1 MDHNVKISIIDHFS
15 AMDDIRRKPLH
26 SLSEILTIVI
36 CAVIAGADSI
46 VGIYKWAEQYESWL
60 KKILTLPFGLPSHD
74 TISRVLSIMDPK
86 EFEQAFINWTN
97 AVFQQTKGD
106 IIPIDGKIVR
116 GSYDNSSGIS
126 AINVVGAYSTAN
138 NALLGHVKT
147 ETKSNEITAIPHL
160 LKLLDI
166 NGCIITIDAIG
177 CQTKIASDIVDKKGD
192 YVLAVKDNQP
202 NLNKEIIDK
211 FAKADNSEKD
221 CYKTEEHN
229 RSRYEIR
236 EYSVIDEIDKLTRT
250 KDFKGCQAIGK
261 VRSTRIIGEETSIE
275 TRYFILSFKASAFE
289 LAKCVRSHWQIE
301 NSVHWLLDVGFRED
315 KSRIRKD
322 NTPSNMSTIRRVAL
336 NMLKQEKTEKVGIEN
351 KRKIAG
357 WNVRYLE
364 KVLNIC

>member
-1 MDHNVKISIIDHFS
+1 MEQDIKISIIDHFS

-26 SLSEILTIVI
+26 QLSEILTIVI

-46 VGIYKWAEQYESWL
+46 VGVYKWSEQHENWL
-60 KKILTLPFGLPSHD
+60 KKILTLPYGIPSHD
-74 TISRVLSIMDPK
+74 TISRILSIMDPK
-86 EFEQAFINWTN
+86 EFEQAFVNWTN
-97 AVFQQTKGD
+97 AVFQKTKGD

-116 GSYDNSSGIS
+116 GSYDKNSGVS

-138 NALLGHVKT
+138 KALLGHVKT
-147 ETKSNEITAIPHL
+147 ETKSNEITAIPEL
-160 LKLLDI
+160 LSLLDI

-177 CQTKIASDIVDKKGD
+177 CQTRIAADIVDKKGD

-202 NLNKEIIDK
+202 NLHKEIINK
-211 FAKADNSEKD
+211 FQSDSNSEKD
-221 CYKTEEHN
+221 NYKTEEQN
-229 RSRYEIR
+229 RERYEIR
-236 EYSVIDEIDKLTRT
+236 EYSVIDNIDKLNRI
-250 KDFKGCQAIGK
+250 KDFKGCKAIGK
-261 VRSTRIIGEETSIE
+261 VKSTRIINNETSTE
-275 TRYFILSFKASAFE
+275 SRYFILSFKACASEFAN
-289 LAKCVRSHWQIE
+289 CVRSHWRIE

-357 WNVRYLE
+357 WNVNYLE